1 MAAGMK
7 GQELMFT
14 DKTDKYDDRPRAG
27 TGPSTAPNKKPAEET
42 GRRVLVIE
50 FDYGHEPERRSAEPW
65 LQITQFVRAPKSYDF
80 SQKIMRLSKA
90 EQTQLREALNTGMDG
105 VVGYV

>member
-1 MAAGMK
+1 M
-7 GQELMFT
+7 Q
-14 DKTDKYDDRPRAG
+14 DKKFDEFI
-27 TGPSTAPNKKPAEET
+27 AEQPKLPHPQQET

-50 FDYGHEPERRSAEPW
+50 FDYGHDPEHISKVPW
-65 LQITQFVRAPKSYDF
+65 MQITQFVRAPKSYDF